1 MPIRAYHILDERLRN
16 IYLTLKCCICSW
28 SFVCFSSS
36 LIIEGTGYDGFVIAW
51 SYPGLGEWEVIPA
64 IYSRTKKPVPCG
76 VDLDCDDGI
85 WCNGMIRL
93 I

>member
-1 MPIRAYHILDERLRN
+1 MKEGDEDD
-16 IYLTLKCCICSW
+16 S
-28 SFVCFSSS
+28 VA
-36 LIIEGTGYDGFVIAW
+36 VAW
-51 SYPGLGEWEVIPA
+51 QYPGLGQLEFIPA

-76 VDLDCDDGI
+76 VNLDCDDGI